1 MEWNGGG
8 LLNVP
13 HVAAFLFSNAEL
25 GAKIGISRLRCLPD
39 FRSKKP
45 QRFGTAWRAED
56 RESLRFA
63 MFLSSAA
70 RFPHGVHGFSSRN
83 CL

>member
-1 MEWNGGG
+1 MWWGP
-8 LLNVP
+8 LNVP

-39 FRSKKP
+39 FRSKKT
-45 QRFGTAWRAED
+45 QRFGTAWKLKTGSHCE
-56 RESLRFA
+56 A

>member
-1 MEWNGGG
+1 MSRRLSFFECRAG
-8 LLNVP
+8 
-13 HVAAFLFSNAEL
+13 F
-25 GAKIGISRLRCLPD
+25 KIGISRLRCLPD
-39 FRSKKP
+39 FRYEKIPSGQKY
-45 QRFGTAWRAED
+45 GLEAED
-56 RESLRFA
+56 REGVTARPA